1 MANNNSY
8 EIQKKQLAELLG
20 VDMSGFD
27 PAVHGDYN
35 ENLAEYLLANHVKV
49 LPCEIGDKYYRI
61 VTKRPR
67 KDLPYFSFIR
77 ECSLSWY
84 NIDRVWAD
92 LGKTVFLDEEKAREE
107 LEKIKKEENK
117 EEKKDEIRDN

>member
-1 MANNNSY
+1 MAGDNSY

-20 VDMSGFD
+20 VDMSGYD

-35 ENLAEYLLANHVKV
+35 ENLAEYLLENHVKV

-77 ECSLSWY
+77 ECTLNWY
-84 NIDRVWAD
+84 NIDKVWTD

-107 LEKIKKEENK
+107 LARVKKEEENK
-117 EEKKDEIRDN
+117 GEMRDV